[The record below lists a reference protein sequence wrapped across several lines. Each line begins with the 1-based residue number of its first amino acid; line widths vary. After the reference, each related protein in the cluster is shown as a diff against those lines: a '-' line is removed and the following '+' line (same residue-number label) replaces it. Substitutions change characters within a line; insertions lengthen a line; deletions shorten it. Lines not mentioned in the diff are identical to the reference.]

1 MAALAN
7 VALANTVTQFVTR
20 FNELNT
26 RMTSLTTADGQLS
39 VAKTNITGDTLL
51 VSANTNISGTLKV
64 NGAEI
69 TSSATDEDT
78 SVALSMVL

>member
-7 VALANTVTQFVTR
+7 VALANTVTQFVDR

-26 RMTSLTTADGQLS
+26 RMTSLTTADGELS
-39 VAKTNITGDTLL
+39 VANTNITGDTLL

-64 NGAEI
+64 NG
-69 TSSATDEDT
+69 TTPDDN
-78 SVALSMVL
+78 ALAFSIALG

>member
-7 VALANTVTQFVTR
+7 VALANTVTQFVDR

-26 RMTSLTTADGQLS
+26 RMTSLTTADGELS
-39 VAKTNITGDTLL
+39 VANTNITGDTLL

-64 NGAEI
+64 NG
-69 TSSATDEDT
+69 TSPDDN
-78 SVALSMVL
+78 ALAYSIALG

>member
-1 MAALAN
+1 
-7 VALANTVTQFVTR
+7 
-20 FNELNT
+20 
-26 RMTSLTTADGQLS
+26 
-39 VAKTNITGDTLL
+39 LL